1 MDLSSWDSLS
11 LLKTGTA
18 VTAVGIVF
26 VFDRNDLPLHR
37 TCLHNQPPPPG
48 PDDSGPAAESNNSTT
63 GADAEKPSDNGE
75 EENEKTRHSPN
86 NSPMATKSEP
96 VQQQHNGAD
105 VLAKNSGGGGEN
117 ISADL
122 QKLQSMIMELN
133 GSSSSEAVASAGGQN
148 DGVRSDPHPVHHRPF
163 STCAATSSSQNT
175 ASDSPT
181 TKCCPTA
188 S

>member
-1 MDLSSWDSLS
+1 MICHY
-11 LLKTGTA
+11 TA
-18 VTAVGIVF
+18 PYPRF
-26 VFDRNDLPLHR
+26 
-37 TCLHNQPPPPG
+37 HNQPPPPG
-48 PDDSGPAAESNNSTT
+48 PDDSGPVAESNNSTT
-63 GADAEKPSDNGE
+63 GADEKPSDNGE

-86 NSPMATKSEP
+86 NSPMDP
-96 VQQQHNGAD
+96 VQQQQNDAD
-105 VLAKNSGGGGEN
+105 VAANNSGGGGVN

>member
-1 MDLSSWDSLS
+1 MIFHY
-11 LLKTGTA
+11 TA
-18 VTAVGIVF
+18 PYPRF
-26 VFDRNDLPLHR
+26 
-37 TCLHNQPPPPG
+37 HNQPPPPG
-48 PDDSGPAAESNNSTT
+48 PDDSGPVAESNNSTT
-63 GADAEKPSDNGE
+63 GADEKPSDNGE

-86 NSPMATKSEP
+86 NSPIKSDP
-96 VQQQHNGAD
+96 VQQQQNYAD
-105 VLAKNSGGGGEN
+105 VAANNSGGGRV
-117 ISADL
+117 ISTADF

-133 GSSSSEAVASAGGQN
+133 GSSSSAAVASAGRQS
-148 DGVRSDPHPVHHRPF
+148 DGVRSDSHPAHHRPF